1 MYAVIETGGKQY
13 RVEEGKLFEH
23 ERLADVE
30 VGQAVEFDRVLLVA
44 DGEQVRIGTPYLGGV
59 VVKGEV
65 HKDARGDKIIVY
77 KYKAKKGYRRKQG
90 HRQPFMATAVTA
102 IEG

>member
-13 RVEEGKLFEH
+13 RVEEGMVLEH
-23 ERLADVE
+23 ELLDGVE
-30 VGQAVEFDRVLLVA
+30 VWQEVQFDRVLLLVE
-44 DGEQVRIGTPYLGGV
+44 DGQVRVGTPFLDGV

-65 HKDARGDKIIVY
+65 RAEDRGPKVIVY
-77 KYKAKKGYRRKQG
+77 KYKSKKGYRRKAG

-102 IEG
+102 IER

>member
-30 VGQAVEFDRVLLVA
+30 VGQTVEFDRVLLVA
-44 DGEQVRIGTPYLGGV
+44 DGEQVRIGTPYLDGV